1 MIAYASSL
9 DQAGPMA
16 KTASECA
23 WLMNAIA
30 GKDPRDSTSIE
41 RADEDFTRLLGKDWG
56 KDSVSSQ
63 PLQGL
68 RIGVP
73 KEFFAQGLN
82 SEVKAA
88 IEQALKQF
96 ETLGATCVEVS
107 LPKTELSIP
116 VYYVLAPAEAS
127 SNLSRYDGVRYGYR
141 SEKYKDLA
149 QMYTHSRTEG
159 FGAEVKRRI
168 LVGAYVLSQGYY
180 DAYYLQAQKIRRIIA
195 QDFQAAFAQCDVLMG
210 PVAPDVAWKIGEKS
224 KDPIAMYLED
234 IFTLSANLAGL
245 PAMSLPCGFNQAG
258 LPIGL
263 QMIGNYFKEAEMLQ
277 VANHYQVVTDWHLKQ
292 PLQNAVG
299 EKS

>member
-1 MIAYASSL
+1 M
-9 DQAGPMA
+9 
-16 KTASECA
+16 
-23 WLMNAIA
+23 
-30 GKDPRDSTSIE
+30 
-41 RADEDFTRLLGKDWG
+41 
-56 KDSVSSQ
+56 
-63 PLQGL
+63 
-68 RIGVP
+68 
-73 KEFFAQGLN
+73 
-82 SEVKAA
+82 
-88 IEQALKQF
+88 QF
-96 ETLGATCVEVS
+96 ELLGATCVEVS

-159 FGAEVKRRI
+159 FGAEVKKRI
-168 LVGAYVLSQGYY
+168 LVGTYVLSQGYY

-195 QDFQAAFAQCDVLMG
+195 QDFQTAFTQCDVLMG

-245 PAMSLPCGFNQAG
+245 PAMSLPCGFNQVG

-277 VANHYQVVTDWHLKQ
+277 VADHYQVVTDWHLKQ

-299 EKS
+299 EKL